1 MSKTINI
8 PGACRLL
15 REHDDVLILAH
26 QKPDG
31 DTLGSAF
38 ALMWALEALGKRAR
52 VECSDPL
59 PENYRVITGEYAPIA
74 FTPRFVVSVDI
85 ANPDLLGRLRES
97 WEGKIDL
104 CIDHHQ
110 RNTMDAAHSL
120 IDPTV
125 PATAELVYQIVTE
138 LGVSFD
144 TRIAGA
150 IFMGLATDTGCFR
163 YASVTA
169 GTHRIAAEMIEAGAR
184 HGEINRIMF
193 DTRSRAL
200 IEMDKLILNTLEYHF
215 GGLCAM
221 VIITREATGR
231 LGVVD
236 HELDGVS
243 ALPRRIQGVEV
254 GLALREIEGGWRV
267 SVRTRESIDSS
278 ALCATFGGG
287 GHKAAGGCTIHG
299 DEQAVRKLLLPAV
312 EDALR
317 NAGLLPQ

>member
-1 MSKTINI
+1 MSKKIDLS
-8 PGACRLL
+8 GACGLL
-15 REHDDVLILAH
+15 REWDDILILAH

-38 ALMWALEALGKRAR
+38 ALMWALEALGKRTR
-52 VECSDPL
+52 VECSDPF
-59 PENYRVITGEYAPIA
+59 PENYRVVIGEYEPTP

-85 ANPDLLGRLRES
+85 ANLDLLGRLRET

-110 RNTMDAAHSL
+110 LNTMGAAHSL

-125 PATAELVYQIVTE
+125 PATAQLVYQVITA
-138 LGVSFD
+138 LGVAFD
-144 TRIAGA
+144 QRIAGA
-150 IFMGLATDTGCFR
+150 IFTGISTDTGCFR

-169 GTHRIAAEMIEAGAR
+169 QTHRIAAEMIEAGAR

-193 DTRSRAL
+193 DTRSRSL
-200 IEMDKLILNTLEYHF
+200 IELDKIILNTLEYHF
-215 GGLCAM
+215 GGLCALVM
-221 VIITREATGR
+221 ITREATR
-231 LGVVD
+231 SLGIAE

-267 SVRTRESIDSS
+267 SVRTRESVDSC
-278 ALCATFGGG
+278 ALCAGFGGG
-287 GHKAAGGCTIHG
+287 GHKSAGGCTIQG
-299 DEQAVRKLLLPAV
+299 DEQAVRELLLPAV
-312 EDALR
+312 EQALR
-317 NAGLLPQ
+317 SAGFDCK